1 MFQYLGI
8 FVFSSSFVS
17 FCRAATTEEY
27 VSEASIYAAL
37 YPHLE
42 GNIVSP
48 IWICTSIQFLKIFA
62 STDVKSTS
70 HLPFNF
76 LSTICFLFS
85 ERCQEAPQKKS
96 LKLRRNPG
104 NLLKRKLIRRQTR
117 GEVQENPPKNQ
128 NLPPFSL
135 GFNLYNLT
143 ERFPRILDFSLS

>member
-70 HLPFNF
+70 HFTIQFLVNDMFPFQRKM
-76 LSTICFLFS
+76 SGSSPKEIS
-85 ERCQEAPQKKS
+85 ETSKESWESAQKEANSKTNTRESSGKSPQKS
-96 LKLRRNPG
+96 EPS
-104 NLLKRKLIRRQTR
+104 
-117 GEVQENPPKNQ
+117 
-128 NLPPFSL
+128 PF
-135 GFNLYNLT
+135 
-143 ERFPRILDFSLS
+143 